1 MNSVYPLPPHFGAH
15 SADVAIHLRSVG
27 TRARSLSGL
36 AATTLRLV
44 GLLLVLGTSS
54 LLLLEIG
61 TLAHL
66 ALILQRHELH

>member
-1 MNSVYPLPPHFGAH
+1 MTHRRQTDSTDLAY
-15 SADVAIHLRSVG
+15 HLRSVG